1 MSEIRV
7 RRRHGLRLPQ
17 AMRLAETM
25 ARRLR
30 DDFGG
35 SYVWDGDTLRFRR
48 TGVSGHIAVTPDD
61 FEIRV
66 TLSFLL
72 GPLHGRIEREIL
84 TFCDARAGQAAP
96 DQAQAATPA
105 ARRSRS
111 TRSSRSHGASRSE
124 RPK

>member
-1 MSEIRV
+1 MSEILV
-7 RRRHGLRLPQ
+7 RRRHGLRL
-17 AMRLAETM
+17 ADAKRLAESM

-35 SYVWDGDTLRFRR
+35 SYEWDGDTLRFRR
-48 TGVSGHIAVTPDD
+48 TGASGHIAVSRED

-66 TLSFLL
+66 SLSFLL

-84 TFCDARAGQAAP
+84 TFCDEHAGRPAPAPAPARSSP
-96 DQAQAATPA
+96 

-111 TRSSRSHGASRSE
+111 TGPSRSHGASRSE